1 VHAHHHDARRET
13 SRTLAAVL
21 ALTLGFA
28 VVEAIGGWLA
38 DSLALLADAGHM
50 VSDASSLG
58 LALFAAWLATRP
70 ATPRRSFGFQRGE
83 ILAALANGLALVVIG
98 LLVLVEAY
106 RRLDDTPEVRGGLM
120 LAVAVA
126 GLAVN
131 AVAALLL
138 SRHSGESLN
147 VSAALRHVLADVASS
162 AGVIVAALVILTT
175 GWEKVDPIVG
185 ALVGLLILASSY
197 GVLRDSVSIL
207 LETTPRGIDATA
219 VGRAM
224 ASAADVAEVHDLH
237 IWTITS
243 GFPALSGHVLVEPG
257 ADCHAIRRRLEQM
270 LDERFAIDHT
280 TLQVEHVPS
289 AETRVE
295 LGEPFRRATP
305 LRRD

>member
-1 VHAHHHDARRET
+1 VHVHHHEARRET
-13 SRTLAAVL
+13 SRTLAVVL

-28 VVEAIGGWLA
+28 AVEAVGGWLA

-50 VSDASSLG
+50 LSDASSLG

-70 ATPRRSFGFQRGE
+70 ATPRRSFGFQRAE

-131 AVAALLL
+131 VVAALLL
-138 SRHSGESLN
+138 RRHGGESLN

-185 ALVGLLILASSY
+185 ALVGLLVLASSY

-224 ASAADVAEVHDLH
+224 ASAPDVAEVHDLH

-243 GFPALSGHVLVEPG
+243 GFPALSAHVLVEPG

-270 LDERFAIDHT
+270 LDDRFAIDHT